1 MNLLNANAL
10 DSMPEFQS
18 IEDKLSQLIPSA
30 VSERGLERIDDAIDQ
45 LALTS
50 NGVCDAESEMPSGKV
65 SRYGWHKIGIWKSA
79 AILVLLIVPAVIL
92 NLKTGSA
99 DLNGEAFLASNANL
113 TIPENSTGMVVLKTT
128 NWIDSS
134 QDDGLIIP
142 DDGSAPHHRYRL
154 YVIDEDKVRD
164 DKTGIVVT
172 VRGSSHEVVTIPVTE
187 F

>member
-1 MNLLNANAL
+1 MNLLNANAS
-10 DSMPEFQS
+10 DSMSEFKS

-30 VSERGLERIDDAIDQ
+30 VSDHGLERMDEAIDQ

-50 NGVCDAESEMPSGKV
+50 NGGRDTECELPSGKV
-65 SRYGWHKIGIWKSA
+65 GKYGWPKMGGVWKSA
-79 AILVLLIVPAVIL
+79 AILALLIVPAVIL
-92 NLKTGSA
+92 NVKTRSTN
-99 DLNGEAFLASNANL
+99 LNGEVFLASNAI
-113 TIPENSTGMVVLKTT
+113 IPENPSGMVVLKTS

-134 QDDGLIIP
+134 EDDGLIIP
-142 DDGSAPHHRYRL
+142 DDGSTPHHRYRL